1 MPARVSAASTPRRSR
16 PLTDVCLGCG
26 DPLPEPR
33 RSTRKYCDAKCRAKF
48 QRLVATKPGKPK
60 ISDEKARMR
69 ALAFENLGDEV
80 REVLRQEIREQI
92 SQHVK
97 DNVLGAA
104 EVMTG
109 MLPEAMAAMKQDLE
123 SEDWM
128 ARSRAYALVMKY
140 AMSFAEADPKENAS
154 QNIVVVSGVPAPDTP
169 LGHAY
174 VENYEELPR
183 ASASVSDEDV
193 EEGEVVEDFERDWPK
208 CHYCK
213 QRKPPL
219 NGTWESH
226 GANRNHPRWVCTS
239 CNVAKAYKRGM
250 GAPDKITEDTL
261 FGGD

>member
-1 MPARVSAASTPRRSR
+1 
-16 PLTDVCLGCG
+16 
-26 DPLPEPR
+26 
-33 RSTRKYCDAKCRAKF
+33 
-48 QRLVATKPGKPK
+48 
-60 ISDEKARMR
+60 MR

-104 EVMTG
+104 EVMTQ

-140 AMSFAEADPKENAS
+140 AMQFAEADPKDQGN
-154 QNIVVVSGVPAPDTP
+154 QNIVVVSGVPTPDTP
-169 LGHAY
+169 LGHAV
-174 VENYEELPR
+174 VEHYEELPR
-183 ASASVSDEDV
+183 ASASVEAGEEV
-193 EEGEVVEDFERDWPK
+193 EEFEKEWPK

-239 CNVAKAYKRGM
+239 CNVAKHYKRGQ
-250 GAPDKITEDTL
+250 GAPDKITEDSL